1 MTVDTVEQPVVETE
15 APVVPEAPPV
25 GDAENQTPETS
36 PEPEKKPEDN
46 SVIRTFRKQLR
57 NLQRENAEL
66 RKKVAQPEPEPM
78 RENFDSDDDYIK
90 ATVDHR
96 VGKAVEK
103 ITQQSAPSVN
113 AQKIEAARKAYPDY
127 DEVVENAEVMFDDD
141 QQVAFR
147 KAVETLSYG
156 GDLYY
161 AVSKDP
167 DLIAELEMLPP
178 HSLAARLGEIHADI
192 KASKAK
198 QAPKTEGAKPRG
210 ENTRAPAPITPVVP
224 RGTVSV
230 DTSKMTDAEYF
241 AYRAEQRRNKPK

>member
-15 APVVPEAPPV
+15 APVVPETPPA

-36 PEPEKKPEDN
+36 PESEKKPEDN
-46 SVIRTFRKQLR
+46 SVIRQIRREVR

-66 RKKVAQPEPEPM
+66 KKQLVKPEPEPE
-78 RENFDSDDDYIK
+78 RTDFDSDDDYIK

-96 VGKAVEK
+96 VKQAVA
-103 ITQQSAPSVN
+103 QQLKPAADDVHSKKVE
-113 AQKIEAARKAYPDY
+113 QARKTYEDF
-127 DEVVENAEVMFDDD
+127 DQVIESAEVRFD
-141 QQVAFR
+141 QGQEMAFK

-161 AVSKDP
+161 TVSKDP

-192 KASKAK
+192 KASKVK
-198 QAPKTEGAKPRG
+198 QAPKTDGAKPRG